1 MTIAHQISSI
11 LDSLKAQQINI
22 IDVENQSDE
31 FDTII
36 IASGTSSRHNQALMQ
51 NCIELMKKK
60 HEVSPEHFERD
71 NNNQWILI
79 DYNSVVV
86 HLLQDETRQY
96 YDLEK
101 LWSPV
106 PNHLQETN

>member
-1 MTIAHQISSI
+1 MTIAHQISTI
-11 LDSLKAQQINI
+11 LDSLKAQEISVINV
-22 IDVENQSDE
+22 DDQSDD

-36 IASGTSSRHNQALMQ
+36 IASGRSSRHNQSLMQ
-51 NCIELMKKK
+51 NCIELMKK
-60 HEVSPEHFERD
+60 HHQVSPAHFERD
-71 NNNQWILI
+71 SQNEWILI

-101 LWSPV
+101 LWSPL
-106 PNHLQETN
+106 PESFQEIN